1 MPVERDGFGKLGSVG
16 LEHLVK
22 GAHSDGGDGLLVA
35 FLPFPKW
42 AHLLR
47 YLVSRFDVFVF
58 GNIRNDAEPG
68 QLVLDDKLT
77 RFRNVSKPESLREAF
92 WIVTAFEDKSEVL
105 NYGVGFA
112 NLEGGLKLLDLCV
125 LAG

>member
-16 LEHLVK
+16 LEHLVQ
-22 GAHSDGGDGLLVA
+22 GAHSDGGDGSLIA
-35 FLPFPKW
+35 FLSFPKR

-47 YLVSRFDVFVF
+47 YLVSRLDVFVF
-58 GNIRNDAEPG
+58 GNIRDDAEPG

-77 RFRNVSKPESLREAF
+77 GFRNIGESESLRETF
-92 WIVTAFEDKSEVL
+92 RIVTTFEDKSEVL

-112 NLEGGLKLLDLCV
+112 SLEGRLELLDLSV